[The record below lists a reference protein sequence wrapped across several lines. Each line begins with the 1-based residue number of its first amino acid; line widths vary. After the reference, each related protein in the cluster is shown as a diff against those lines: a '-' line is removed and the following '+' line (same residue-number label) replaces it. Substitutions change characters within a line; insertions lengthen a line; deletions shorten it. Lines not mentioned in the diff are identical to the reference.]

1 MRSIWSNKIQ
11 LRGNLRV
18 LAVRRIFFA
27 ISGGLTGGLSA
38 LYVKDV
44 LGADAV
50 ILGLFSSIWSAVY
63 LVFILIG
70 GWIGDR
76 YNRRN
81 ILLLGTALTMP
92 NPIIYALAPS
102 WHLLI
107 FANLLGAL
115 GSALV
120 NPAYTGILYSSVGQ
134 RERTRVIATL
144 NTLSSFVN
152 LIVPPLGAYLIEST
166 GGLQEIRK
174 MFILEFI
181 ISLAIWIYT
190 SRTLRIERAAME
202 TEVESLPEALKDILV
217 QMKAVYRLSRERKA
231 SSWLYMQLVGPF
243 AWELVGPF
251 WTIYAADVCR
261 SPLFVIGLLSS
272 VDSVARILLEVP
284 LANISDKKGRKKTM
298 LILRPFR
305 YMCIVALLIGGSYG
319 FFFVP
324 FVPLLAWALDA
335 IGTSTGPSWSAAQ
348 TEVMPDEVQARW
360 NALLSFVW
368 RVTAI
373 PASLLGGFL
382 WNIDPRFPFVF
393 ALAVDA
399 FFRLPVLIQ
408 FIPETLVPPRRKVP
422 KIGPHVVIYGLTEAG
437 VTSTARLV
445 QRTMKTEIIDA
456 SLVGSRKI
464 GRILR
469 SEEHPVIVEG
479 APALY
484 AAEDAEESVRVLL
497 VASREERT
505 RRRAA
510 KSKKPEFV
518 ALREVEEEDRE
529 VDRIARRLYRTD
541 LSKMPPFDVAINTE
555 RIPPD
560 KVARIIAV
568 LREENGEEE
577 SKSES

>member
-1 MRSIWSNKIQ
+1 
-11 LRGNLRV
+11 
-18 LAVRRIFFA
+18 VRRVFFA
-27 ISGGLTGGLSA
+27 ISGGLTGGLGA

-76 YNRRN
+76 YNRRD

-92 NPIIYALAPS
+92 NPVIYALAPS

-107 FANLLGAL
+107 FANFLGAL

-120 NPAYTGILYSSVGQ
+120 NPAYTGILYSSVAQ
-134 RERTRVIATL
+134 RERTRVIAIL
-144 NTLSSFVN
+144 NTLSSLVN
-152 LIVPPLGAYLIEST
+152 LVIPPLGAYLIEST

-174 MFILEFI
+174 VLILEFI

-190 SRTLRIERAAME
+190 SRTLHIERAATE
-202 TEVESLPEALKDILV
+202 TEVESFAEALKDIFL

-251 WTIYAADVCR
+251 WTIYAVDVCG

-284 LANISDKKGRKKTM
+284 LANVSDRKGRKKTILM
-298 LILRPFR
+298 LRPFR
-305 YMCIVALLIGGSYG
+305 YMCIAALLIGGTYG
-319 FFFVP
+319 FSFSP
-324 FVPLLAWALDA
+324 LIPLLAWILDA
-335 IGTSTGPSWSAAQ
+335 VGTSTGPSWSAAQ
-348 TEVMPDEVQARW
+348 TEVMPEEVQARW

-368 RVTAI
+368 RVAAI
-373 PASLLGGFL
+373 PASMLGGLL
-382 WNIDPRFPFVF
+382 WNIDPRYPFVI

-399 FFRLPVLIQ
+399 LLRFPVLIR
-408 FIPETLVPPRRKVP
+408 FVPETLVPPKRKLP

-445 QRTMKTEIIDA
+445 QTVMKTEIIDA
-456 SLVGSRKI
+456 SLVSSRKI
-464 GRILR
+464 DGLLR
-469 SEEHPVIVEG
+469 SGERPVIVEG

-484 AAEDAEESVRVLL
+484 AADSAEESVRVLL
-497 VASREERT
+497 VASKEERT

-510 KSKKPEFV
+510 KSRKPEFV

-529 VDRIARRLYRTD
+529 VDKIARRLYHAD

-555 RIPPD
+555 RVPPD
-560 KVARIIAV
+560 KVAKIISV
-568 LREENGEEE
+568 LREENGEE
-577 SKSES
+577 KSETES

>member
-1 MRSIWSNKIQ
+1 LKSIWSSKIQ

-27 ISGGLTGGLSA
+27 ISGGLTGGLGA

-44 LGADAV
+44 LGADAIV
-50 ILGLFSSIWSAVY
+50 LGLFSSIWSAVY

-76 YNRRN
+76 YNRRD

-92 NPIIYALAPS
+92 NPFIYALAPS

-107 FANLLGAL
+107 FANFLGAL

-120 NPAYTGILYSSVGQ
+120 NPAYTGILYGSVGQ
-134 RERTRVIATL
+134 RERTRVIAIL
-144 NTLSSFVN
+144 NTLSSLVN
-152 LIVPPLGAYLIEST
+152 LVVPPLGAYLIEST

-174 MFILEFI
+174 IFILQFI

-190 SRTLRIERAAME
+190 SKTLHIKRAATE
-202 TEVESLPEALKDILV
+202 NEVESFVEALKDIFV
-217 QMKAVYRLSRERKA
+217 QMKTVYHLSRERKA

-251 WTIYAADVCR
+251 WTIYAADVCG
-261 SPLFVIGLLSS
+261 SPLFIIGLLSTVGS
-272 VDSVARILLEVP
+272 AARILLEVP
-284 LANISDKKGRKKTM
+284 LAKISDRKGRKKTILM
-298 LILRPFR
+298 LRPFR
-305 YMCIVALLIGGSYG
+305 YMCIAALLIGGSYG
-319 FFFVP
+319 FSFSP
-324 FVPLLAWALDA
+324 LIPLLAWVLDA

-348 TEVMPDEVQARW
+348 TEVMPEEVQGRW

-373 PASLLGGFL
+373 PASLLGGLL
-382 WNIDPRFPFVF
+382 WNIDPRYPFVF

-399 FFRLPVLIQ
+399 LLRFPVLIR
-408 FIPETLVPPRRKVP
+408 FVPETLVPPKRKLP

-445 QRTMKTEIIDA
+445 QRVMKTEIIDA
-456 SLVGSRKI
+456 SLVSSRKI
-464 GRILR
+464 GGILS
-469 SEEHPVIVEG
+469 SEERPVIVEG
-479 APALY
+479 TPALY
-484 AAEDAEESVRVLL
+484 AADSAEGSVRVLL
-497 VASREERT
+497 VASKEERT

-510 KSKKPEFV
+510 RSRKPEFV
-518 ALREVEEEDRE
+518 ALREVEEQDRE
-529 VDRIARRLYRTD
+529 VDKIARRLYHAD
-541 LSKMPPFDVAINTE
+541 LSRMPPFDVAINTE
-555 RIPPD
+555 RVPPD
-560 KVARIIAV
+560 KVAKIISI
-568 LREENGEEE
+568 LREEN
-577 SKSES
+577 SKDRSESES